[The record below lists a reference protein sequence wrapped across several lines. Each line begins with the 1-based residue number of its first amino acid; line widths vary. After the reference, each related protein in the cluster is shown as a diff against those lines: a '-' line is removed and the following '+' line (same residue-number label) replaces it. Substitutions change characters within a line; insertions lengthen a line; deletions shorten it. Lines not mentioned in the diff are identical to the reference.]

1 MSALDPDSIW
11 RGVFDERLFSL
22 FPRLSNTL
30 GGHSSAKDRY
40 LSEVAQCLFTTNYYK
55 FPILREGTSKE
66 ELIANMLF
74 GTCTYEGVSK
84 SALFIERVMAGFT
97 WLIPRRYSRE
107 VTIVEPLEMIEMFLE
122 KFTWYPKRLYLTDY
136 DTIDEYFKIGNSCVF
151 QLFLSRVETIEVY
164 NDDYRDGMYGDMLK
178 PLWLALV
185 STSSPS
191 FKNVT
196 LSACVTNLGAIVST
210 MAETLFNDEQN
221 LDYSDSEDSDCGDNI
236 LPKYSGLKRIEILG
250 NNAGTH
256 PHEYG
261 YGAFFYHD
269 MHGLIPFL
277 DWQNGLEYLV
287 VEGLEN
293 IVETNDYGDWESCYD
308 GFETFYNYLPY
319 IISKPSLKLLH
330 LTNCRVPVN
339 TVESMLSTFLGRPTD
354 HHQSLKF
361 EDCEITKKSND
372 TYSDFY
378 PLMSSTSIPCVC
390 GEYKSLSIRV
400 DTLPFSLRWL
410 FEYPKLRLKQLE
422 LRYKCGPMDL
432 EVLEACP
439 GPASIDT
446 ICCKISLRRFKD
458 GEKER
463 KKIGRLL
470 AIRSLSEIK
479 FLNFPRRAGD
489 LLFHVLADAF
499 SHPLQLASLTRL
511 QLEKGAGDKFR
522 AIFNV
527 VFSMPTEQLANF
539 TLEVIDMQ
547 TLNQEDLIE
556 AWRANGRGQKLRKVL
571 VRPCD
576 IEPLHEMAVTVDS

>member
-1 MSALDPDSIW
+1 MSLYHQ
-11 RGVFDERLFSL
+11 LL
-22 FPRLSNTL
+22 
-30 GGHSSAKDRY
+30 
-40 LSEVAQCLFTTNYYK
+40 K

-74 GTCTYEGVSK
+74 GTCTYEGVPK
-84 SALFIERVMAGFT
+84 SALFIYRVQMAGFT
-97 WLIPRRYSRE
+97 WLIPHRYSRE
-107 VTIVEPLEMIEMFLE
+107 VTIVEPLELIEMFLE
-122 KFTWYPKRLYLTDY
+122 KLTWYPKRLDLTDY
-136 DTIDEYFKIGNSCVF
+136 DVIDEAFTIGNSRVF

-164 NDDYRDGMYGDMLK
+164 NNDYRDDMYGEMLK

-250 NNAGTH
+250 NNCGTH

-261 YGAFFYHD
+261 YGAFFNHD

-277 DWQNGLEYLV
+277 DWQNGLESLV

-293 IVETNDYGDWESCYD
+293 IVKTNDYGYWESCYD

-319 IISKPSLKLLH
+319 IISKPSFKLLY

-372 TYSDFY
+372 TYSDSY

-422 LRYKCGPMDL
+422 LGYKCEPMDL

-446 ICCKISLRRFKD
+446 ICCKISLQGFKD
-458 GEKER
+458 GENER
-463 KKIGRLL
+463 KKIGKLL

-479 FLNFPRRAGD
+479 FFNSPWRAGD

-499 SHPLQLASLTRL
+499 SHPLRLASLTRL
-511 QLEKGAGDKFR
+511 QLKKGAGDKFR

-539 TLEVIDMQ
+539 TLEVIDVQ

-576 IEPLHEMAVTVDS
+576 IEPLREMAVTVDS